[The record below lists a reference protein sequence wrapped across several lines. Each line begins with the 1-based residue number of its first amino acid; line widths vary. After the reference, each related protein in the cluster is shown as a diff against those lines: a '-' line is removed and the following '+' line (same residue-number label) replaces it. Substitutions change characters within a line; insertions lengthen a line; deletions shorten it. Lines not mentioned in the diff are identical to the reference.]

1 MARPKRTVQLQE
13 PGNFSVDVVDIG
25 RVREARSGLPDAGQ
39 TQALA
44 ALFGALADPTR
55 VRLIAALEQTELCVG
70 DLAATVGLSDS
81 ATSHHLRLL
90 RTLGLVRTRRE
101 GRTIHYSLDDEHVR
115 SLYRQALDHVEH
127 GDETRGTPDDQ

>member
-1 MARPKRTVQLQE
+1 MARPKRTAQLQE
-13 PGNFSVDVVDIG
+13 PGSFGADVVDIG
-25 RVREARSGLPDAGQ
+25 RVREARAGLPDAGQ

-55 VRLIAALEQTELCVG
+55 VRLVAALEQTELCVG

-101 GRTIHYSLDDEHVR
+101 GRTIYYSLDDEHVR
-115 SLYRQALDHVEH
+115 SLYRQALDHVAH
-127 GDETRGTPDDQ
+127 GDETRSTR

>member
-1 MARPKRTVQLQE
+1 MARPKRTAQLQE
-13 PGNFSVDVVDIG
+13 PVSVTADVVDIAQ
-25 RVREARSGLPDAGQ
+25 VRAARAGLPDAGQ

-44 ALFGALADPTR
+44 ALFRALADPTR

-90 RTLGLVRTRRE
+90 RSLGLVRTRRE
-101 GRTIHYSLDDEHVR
+101 GRAIYYSLDDEHVR
-115 SLYRQALDHVEH
+115 SFYRQALDHIEH
-127 GDETRGTPDDQ
+127 GDASRGDA

>member
-1 MARPKRTVQLQE
+1 MARPKRTEQLQE
-13 PGNFSVDVVDIG
+13 LGSFTADVVDIG
-25 RVREARSGLPDAGQ
+25 RVREARAGLPDAER

-55 VRLIAALEQTELCVG
+55 VRMIAALEQTELCVG

-101 GRTIHYSLDDEHVR
+101 GRTIYYSLDDEHVR
-115 SLYRQALDHVEH
+115 TLYRQALDHVAH
-127 GDETRGTPDDQ
+127 GEETRGKE